1 MIKKKHPINKILESN
16 FLKKEEKKTLIRLNL
31 PKKSILYT
39 DETGLI
45 TDNEEFDKNKDKN
58 FLDDWDEDVKENE
71 NKN

>member
-45 TDNEEFDKNKDKN
+45 TDGLGPHAISKRQK
-58 FLDDWDEDVKENE
+58 
-71 NKN
+71 